1 MEKDLIIIFGPPA
14 VGKMTVGRALEKIT
28 GYKLFHNHMSID
40 LALNFFEYDDEAYS
54 TLVEGIRELVFK
66 QFLKGTDKGLI
77 FTFVWD
83 LEDEY
88 GYRYISRLE
97 KMGYRV
103 HLVELKASLT
113 ALKSRNKSEK
123 RLAEK
128 PSKVNVVASE
138 KNLIEWTSSKKLNTN
153 WSDTLHEQFERYM
166 YINNTHLTPEKTA
179 STIVDRFDFEL
190 VDDMP
195 ELDVGCKLIVNR

>member
-40 LALNFFEYDDEAYS
+40 LALNFFEYEDAEYS
-54 TLVEGIRELVFK
+54 TVVEGIRELVFK
-66 QFLKGTDKGLI
+66 QFLTSSDKGLI

-83 LEDEY
+83 FEDDY
-88 GYRYISRLE
+88 GYNYVDGLSKL
-97 KMGYRV
+97 GYRV
-103 HLVELKASLT
+103 HLVELKASFN

-128 PSKVNVVASE
+128 PSKMNIVASE
-138 KNLIEWTSSKKLNTN
+138 KNLIEWISNKKLNTN
-153 WSDTLHEQFERYM
+153 WSDALHERFERYL

-179 STIVDRFDFEL
+179 STIVDKFEFTL
-190 VDDMP
+190 VGDVHA
-195 ELDVGCKLIVNR
+195 LDVG